1 MDLKSKQ
8 MKSAMFL
15 ISFALVLMFLL
26 ENISGVGA
34 IIARIFAIISPFII
48 GAGIA
53 FILNSPMMFIEKTFF
68 GKKSLLHKIKDS
80 LKRPISYLI
89 TLILF
94 IATIIIILF
103 IIIPELVSTI
113 QDLAIKLP
121 LYWMDLQAYALKNL
135 ADNPEIVNFVNSIN
149 IDWVSIEESVISFF
163 QRSALNWVGT
173 TFSFASSVVGAFI
186 TFVLA
191 FIFSI
196 YVLFQKESLIIQTK
210 KLILAFSSERV
221 AKRTFYI
228 GSLSNRV
235 FANFLSGQLLESI
248 ILGGLFLVAMTLF
261 KFPYAIMVSLLIGI
275 TALIPMIGGFIGCA
289 IGAFLILVVDAKL
302 AFWFVIMFL
311 VIQQI
316 EGNLIYP
323 HVVGKAAGLPSIW
336 ILVAVVVGG
345 SLMGA
350 LGILLFIPISSILYA
365 LLRESVYERLKLKN
379 INKV

>member
-15 ISFALVLMFLL
+15 ISFALVIMFLL
-26 ENISGVGA
+26 ENISGVWA
-34 IIARIFAIISPFII
+34 IIARLFAIISPFII

-53 FILNSPMMFIEKTFF
+53 FIFDNPLMFIEKTFF
-68 GKKSLLHKIKDS
+68 GKKSLLHKIKDN
-80 LKRPISYLI
+80 LKRPISYII

-94 IATIIIILF
+94 IATILIILF
-103 IIIPELVSTI
+103 IVIPELIRTI

-121 LYWMDLQAYALKNL
+121 IYWTNLQVYVLKNL
-135 ADNPEIVNFVNSIN
+135 ADNPQIVDFVNNIN
-149 IDWVSIEESVISFF
+149 IDWVSIEESVITFF
-163 QRSALNWVGT
+163 RRSILDWVGT
-173 TFSFASSVVGAFI
+173 TFSFASSVVGGVI
-186 TFVLA
+186 TFVIA

-196 YVLFQKESLIIQTK
+196 YILFQKEGLINQTK
-210 KLILAFSSERV
+210 KLIMAFFSERV
-221 AKRTFYI
+221 AKRIFYI
-228 GSLSNRV
+228 GCLSNKV
-235 FANFLSGQLLESI
+235 FSNFLSGQLLEALI
-248 ILGGLFLVAMTLF
+248 IGGLFLVAMTIF
-261 KFPYAIMVSLLIGI
+261 KFPYAIMVSMIIAI
-275 TALIPMIGGFIGCA
+275 TALVPMIGSFVGCI

-311 VIQQI
+311 IIQQI

-365 LLRESVYERLKLKN
+365 LLREEVHERLKLKD
-379 INKV
+379 INEV

>member
-26 ENISGVGA
+26 ENISGVWA

-68 GKKSLLHKIKDS
+68 GKNSLLHRIKDS
-80 LKRPISYLI
+80 FKRPISYLI

-103 IIIPELVSTI
+103 IIIPELVRTI

-121 LYWMDLQAYALKNL
+121 LYWTNLQVYVLKNL
-135 ADNPEIVNFVNSIN
+135 ADNPQIVDFVNNIN
-149 IDWVSIEESVISFF
+149 IDWVSIEESAIAFF
-163 QRSALNWVGT
+163 RRSVLDWIGS
-173 TFSFASSVVGAFI
+173 TFSFASSIVGSFI

-196 YVLFQKESLIIQTK
+196 YILFQKEGLIIQARK
-210 KLILAFSSERV
+210 FIMAFFNERV
-221 AKRTFYI
+221 ATRIFYI
-228 GSLSNRV
+228 GSLSNKV
-235 FANFLSGQLLESI
+235 FSNFLSGQLLESLI
-248 ILGGLFLVAMTLF
+248 IGGLFLVAMTIF
-261 KFPYAIMVSLLIGI
+261 RFPYTIMISLIIAI
-275 TALIPMIGGFIGCA
+275 TALIPMIGAFIGCA

-365 LLRESVYERLKLKN
+365 LLRESVYERLKKKN
-379 INKV
+379 ISKV